1 MEGDG
6 ECERVRERERLKQ
19 RDSHNI
25 REILRVNKLMLLLTK
40 EHQDSADPLHGVED
54 VAEQKDRAQDGKELP
69 CGSDNGAG
77 ERAEVHHSHED
88 EGLREEEE

>member
-1 MEGDG
+1 
-6 ECERVRERERLKQ
+6 
-19 RDSHNI
+19 
-25 REILRVNKLMLLLTK
+25 MLLLTK

-88 EGLREEEE
+88 EGLREEEEWMTVTIKYPLQWAWEQNSERPL

>member
-1 MEGDG
+1 MCG
-6 ECERVRERERLKQ
+6 
-19 RDSHNI
+19 
-25 REILRVNKLMLLLTK
+25 LLWCLAKFGIKPETK

-69 CGSDNGAG
+69 CGSDDGAG

-88 EGLREEEE
+88 EGLA